1 MTVVQEYVEKRG
13 TGYYFVGS
21 RVSLDSVIY
30 EFLKGESPEAIAQ
43 AFPSLNL
50 EQVYGGIT
58 FYLANRPA
66 LDDYLREGDK
76 VSAELSRGARR
87 SSPLLY
93 EKLDNAKKTI
103 V

>member
-1 MTVVQEYVEKRG
+1 MQEYVEKRG
-13 TGYYFVGS
+13 SGYYFGGS
-21 RVSLDSVIY
+21 RVSLDSVIC

-43 AFPSLNL
+43 AFPSLSL

-66 LDDYLREGDK
+66 LDQYLRDGDK
-76 VSAELSRGARR
+76 AFDELSQSARHAN
-87 SSPLLY
+87 PLLY
-93 EKLDNAKKTI
+93 EKLENAKKSI